1 MSTATGKGS
10 SGKSDDVL
18 MAILKRLNAMDGKL
32 QIMDKRLLA
41 MEKIRAKV
49 SALEASTA
57 DMGAQQDT
65 LAAAVKRVDLAH
77 SELND
82 KVARVKTAHHNP
94 PPHSR
99 QPTSGRRRPEEDDDT
114 GGDFVSTTHKLEFP
128 KYDGTGDPLP

>member
-65 LAAAVKRVDLAH
+65 LVAAVKHVGLAH

-82 KVARVKTAHHNP
+82 KVARVETAHHNP

-99 QPTSGRRRPEEDDDT
+99 
-114 GGDFVSTTHKLEFP
+114 
-128 KYDGTGDPLP
+128 

>member
-82 KVARVKTAHHNP
+82 KVARVETAHHNP

-128 KYDGTGDPLP
+128 KYDGTDDPLP

>member
-1 MSTATGKGS
+1 MSTNAGKGS

-18 MAILKRLNAMDGKL
+18 IAILKRLDVMDGKL

-41 MEKIRAKV
+41 MEKIGAKV

-65 LAAAVKRVDLAH
+65 LAVAVERVDLAH

-82 KVARVKTAHHNP
+82 KVAHVETVHHNP

-99 QPTSGRRRPEEDDDT
+99 
-114 GGDFVSTTHKLEFP
+114 
-128 KYDGTGDPLP
+128 

>member
-18 MAILKRLNAMDGKL
+18 MAILKHLNAMDGKL

-77 SELND
+77 LELND
-82 KVARVKTAHHNP
+82 KVARVETSHHNP

-99 QPTSGRRRPEEDDDT
+99 QPIGGGRRHRRRLRIDDAQAGVSQVRRHRRPLALAES
-114 GGDFVSTTHKLEFP
+114 V
-128 KYDGTGDPLP
+128 